1 MYYGNLRLE
10 LKATVRPLRAYNT
23 GGRNLSFSFRKPY
36 SKIKGGASTV
46 SMWKFIICNMQNGFF
61 RYLKSCQVK

>member
-23 GGRNLSFSFRKPY
+23 GGRNLSFSFLKPY
-36 SKIKGGASTV
+36 SNIKGGASTV
-46 SMWKFIICNMQNGFF
+46 SMWK
-61 RYLKSCQVK
+61 